1 MEIANFFS
9 KIWVCEIKINEI
21 FRGMLIANDYNSVY
35 ILHIYMKNMVPSA
48 TRYINITEWT
58 LVNIGPRAIEN
69 CHSKYIED
77 YLIL

>member
-1 MEIANFFS
+1 
-9 KIWVCEIKINEI
+9 
-21 FRGMLIANDYNSVY
+21 
-35 ILHIYMKNMVPSA
+35 MKNMVPSA

-69 CHSKYIED
+69 WHSKYIEV